1 MLHLQRIHTHHPHYP
16 FVEALLHSAFP
27 EAERRDDLEQREQTD
42 HHPLFHCYL
51 VTDTDGKTE
60 EQPVGLI
67 TVWRLEGFSYV
78 EHLATSA
85 TVRNQGYGRRILE
98 ALRKEVQGLLIL
110 EVEPPT
116 HRVLPPLRLL
126 ALRAS
131 LSPTPL
137 PERRPSFPA
146 SADVRRSRQYRCF
159 LRTHPP
165 EYLPH
170 RLSGSRCPIIPKT
183 SLHP

>member
-60 EQPVGLI
+60 EQPVGLV

-116 HRVLPPLRLL
+116 NEMSRRRIGFYRRCGFSLCELPYLQPPYRKGDHPFPLLLMFDGADSIDASFDHIRRCIYRIVYRVAD
-126 ALRAS
+126 AL
-131 LSPTPL
+131 
-137 PERRPSFPA
+137 
-146 SADVRRSRQYRCF
+146 
-159 LRTHPP
+159 
-165 EYLPH
+165 
-170 RLSGSRCPIIPKT
+170 
-183 SLHP
+183 